1 MVHESISEGYLPQG
15 VQKMFLGVP
24 FQGFFCCICMA
35 SHICGRLCNKIPY
48 EGATLTVPLC
58 DCLHNTS
65 APLLLEI
72 GRDLPS
78 ERHEGSEDVPDITQR
93 LLRHLRVTGT
103 HRHRIVRIRLVQ
115 CSHKSCESRRNHH
128 HIEMALF
135 GCIIGIWQLAKLVDF
150 TLDLDFVCT

>member
-1 MVHESISEGYLPQG
+1 MP
-15 VQKMFLGVP
+15 
-24 FQGFFCCICMA
+24 

-72 GRDLPS
+72 GRDLTS
-78 ERHEGSEDVPDITQR
+78 ERHEGSEDVPNITQR

-115 CSHKSCESRRNHH
+115 CSHK
-128 HIEMALF
+128 L
-135 GCIIGIWQLAKLVDF
+135 
-150 TLDLDFVCT
+150 